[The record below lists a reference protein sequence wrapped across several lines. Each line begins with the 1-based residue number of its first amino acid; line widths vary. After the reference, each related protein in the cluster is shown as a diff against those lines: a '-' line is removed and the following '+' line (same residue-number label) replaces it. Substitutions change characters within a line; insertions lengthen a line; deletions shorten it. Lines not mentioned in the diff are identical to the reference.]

1 MAAIVLCF
9 GCVVATGRAARSAPL
24 KPNIIFIL
32 ADDLG
37 YGDVGCFGQRKIK
50 TPNLDRMAA
59 EGMRFTQFYSGSPVC
74 APSRCVLMTGRHTGH
89 GRVRGNAGPQ
99 NPLAQSLRPGDV
111 TVARMLK
118 TAGYTTA
125 LIGKWGLGDEGEAEM
140 GLPTRQGFDY
150 FFGYL
155 NQHHAHNY
163 YPAYLFRNE
172 SRVLL
177 NNVVPG
183 EGRFGQGWA
192 TKKVEYSHDLLAR
205 DALQWLDQ
213 NKDKRFFLYLAFT
226 MPHANN
232 EGSRGTGNGQE
243 VPDYGLYKDKDWTEP
258 NKGQAA
264 MITRMDADIGRLFER
279 LKQHGIDEKTLVFFS
294 SDNGHHKEGN
304 NDPEFFDANGPL
316 KGMKRDLYE
325 GGIRVPTIARWPGR
339 IKPGVVSDHVGYF
352 GDFMATA
359 AELAGG
365 QASANLDSISIV
377 PTLLG
382 QKQKQHEYL
391 FWEFYER
398 GGKQAVRIGNW
409 KAIRMGFDDTLPV
422 EVYDLSR
429 DLGEEQNVAAQH
441 PEVVQQAR
449 KLLAAARTDSPDWP
463 PPKAQPGAK
472 AGGRKKN
479 K

>member
-1 MAAIVLCF
+1 
-9 GCVVATGRAARSAPL
+9 
-24 KPNIIFIL
+24 
-32 ADDLG
+32 
-37 YGDVGCFGQRKIK
+37 
-50 TPNLDRMAA
+50 
-59 EGMRFTQFYSGSPVC
+59 MRFTQFYAGSTVC
-74 APSRCVLMTGRHTGH
+74 APSRCVLMTGLHTGH
-89 GRVRGNAGPQ
+89 GRVRGNAGTQ
-99 NPLAQSLRPGDV
+99 NPLAQSLRPGDM

-118 TAGYTTA
+118 SAGYTTA
-125 LIGKWGLGDEGEAEM
+125 LIGKWGLGDEGEAQI
-140 GLPTRQGFDY
+140 GVPTRQGFDY

-177 NNVVPG
+177 DNVVPG

-192 TKKVEYSHDLLAR
+192 TKQIQYSHDLLAQ

-213 NKDKRFFLYLAFT
+213 NKDKPFFLYLAFT
-226 MPHANN
+226 TPHANN

-243 VPDYGLYKDKDWTEP
+243 VPDYGPYKDTDWTAP

-264 MITRMDADIGRLFER
+264 MITRMDADIGRVFAR
-279 LKQHGIDEKTLVFFS
+279 LKQLGIDEKTLVLFS
-294 SDNGHHKEGN
+294 SDNGNHKEGN

-325 GGIRVPTIARWPGR
+325 GGIRVPTLARWPGR
-339 IKPGVVSDHVGYF
+339 IKPGVVSDHIGYF

-359 AELAGG
+359 AELAG
-365 QASANLDSISIV
+365 APAPANLDSLSFA

-382 QKQKQHEYL
+382 QGKQQKQHDYL

-398 GGKQAVRIGNW
+398 GGKQAVRLGNW
-409 KAIRMGFDDTLPV
+409 KAIRMGFDASLPV
-422 EVYDLSR
+422 EVYDLAK
-429 DLGEEQNVAAQH
+429 DLGEEHNVAAQH
-441 PEVVQQAR
+441 PEIVKQAR
-449 KLLAAARTDSPDWP
+449 ELFVSARTDSPDWP
-463 PPKAQPGAK
+463 TPKPQPAAK
-472 AGGRKKN
+472 KPAKK